1 MDATELL
8 IADHREVKNL
18 FSRFGRSEREE
29 TRRNL
34 AEQIIRELSIHSAIE
49 EAKLYPVIRDEVE
62 GGKDLYEESIDEHQ
76 KVKEVLAEID
86 KSLEKVHT
94 KAFADRIHKL
104 QMEVEHHVQEEETE
118 VFPKLRQ
125 ALSQARLKE
134 IGKEL
139 EEAKS
144 SAPTRPHPN
153 QPPATELTGKAVGAV
168 DKARDK
174 VAGR

>member
-29 TRRNL
+29 TRRKL

-49 EAKLYPVIRDEVE
+49 EAKLYPVIRDEIL
-62 GGKDLYEESIDEHQ
+62 GGKELYEESIDEHQ
-76 KVKEVLAEID
+76 QVKEILADID
-86 KSLEKVHT
+86 KSLDKVQT
-94 KAFADRIHKL
+94 KAFAARIHKL
-104 QMEVEHHVQEEETE
+104 QTEVEHHVLEEETE
-118 VFPKLRQ
+118 VFPQLRRS
-125 ALSQARLKE
+125 LSKSRLEE

-139 EEAKS
+139 EEAKR